1 MAFEKPVRQ
10 ALFSF
15 KTAQIWCQIV
25 EKSFLYLMHMDTI
38 RTRSQNLEKTWKNH
52 KNAPFWKTT
61 FYNIFK
67 GAFRPWDR
75 LSQIMV
81 LLYLKDASSS
91 PLHEYHKK
99 NLEKAIIFAKNTK
112 NRAWRCLKCGYL
124 AEIYRKV
131 PSECIRAFDGSP
143 NFGLSLS

>member
-1 MAFEKPVRQ
+1 MDF
-10 ALFSF
+10 LF
-15 KTAQIWCQIV
+15 V
-25 EKSFLYLMHMDTI
+25 
-38 RTRSQNLEKTWKNH
+38 
-52 KNAPFWKTT
+52 
-61 FYNIFK
+61 K

-112 NRAWRCLKCGYL
+112 NRAQRCLKCGYL
-124 AEIYRKV
+124 AENYRKV
-131 PSECIRAFDGSP
+131 PSDCILAFERSA
-143 NFGLSLS
+143 NFCFSLLIAKFTIVSQFFFVFLNRMYQD